1 MRIVLDTNV
10 LISGTFWTGTSYEV
24 IQLIDKGKVK
34 IITSKEIL
42 EEYDR
47 ILHSD
52 EILEKKAYQSEKMT
66 AVLKLVQIAI
76 FVEPKEKFKVV
87 EKDPDDDKFIDAAV
101 EGKAEYII
109 TQDEHLLKLKE
120 FRRIKIVKPEEFLE
134 TINTNK

>member
-42 EEYDR
+42 E
-47 ILHSD
+47 
-52 EILEKKAYQSEKMT
+52 KKAYQSEKMT

-87 EKDPDDDKFIDAAV
+87 EKAPDDDKFIDAAV